1 MGETT
6 ENGKTPGAEPEPT
19 PAWAAGMAA
28 PAGGGKPSGK
38 GVRIALAV
46 SVAVNLLI
54 VGLVAGAV
62 LRDGGPRGR
71 MMGELDFGPF
81 TEALSREDRDALRQ
95 SFLRQMPD
103 MSDMRRQMRTDFAAL
118 LSALRAEPFDPA
130 ALREVM
136 KSQSA
141 RMQERLQIGQGLM
154 LDRLEAMSPE
164 ARAAF
169 ADRLEERLRH
179 GPRGGGMG
187 GGEGRGEG
195 EGGGDAPK
203 G

>member
-1 MGETT
+1 
-6 ENGKTPGAEPEPT
+6 
-19 PAWAAGMAA
+19 MAA
-28 PAGGGKPSGK
+28 APEGGKQSDGGEQSGGGKPSGR

-46 SVAVNLLI
+46 SVALNLLI

-81 TEALSREDRDALRQ
+81 TEALTREDRDALRQ
-95 SFLRQMPD
+95 AFVERMPD
-103 MSDMRRQMRTDFAAL
+103 MRDMRRQMRTDFAAL
-118 LSALRAEPFDPA
+118 LAALRAEPFDPA

-136 KSQSA
+136 ANQSS
-141 RMQERLQIGQGLM
+141 RMQERLQIGQSLM
-154 LDRLEAMSPE
+154 LERLEAMSPE

-179 GPRGGGMG
+179 GPRGGMGDAMG
-187 GGEGRGEG
+187 GG
-195 EGGGDAPK
+195 APK